1 MSVHFNIPFNG
12 LCQGMQVMHRAGF
25 SVTALNTDYAKSE
38 PQAQATTSKS
48 NLKEKS
54 VELSPTKSS
63 SAKNK
68 ELRSENKAE
77 ITKADKK
84 SSQRNRRQRRI

>member
-38 PQAQATTSKS
+38 LQDQATTSKS

-54 VELSPTKSS
+54 VKLSPAKSS

-68 ELRSENKAE
+68 EPRSENKAE
-77 ITKADKK
+77 STKADKK